1 MCRLA
6 RPSRR
11 NEESPRSRVY
21 GREGGRPV
29 RRKGGRMKHLIRHAA
44 IGAIALLMLVG
55 CGAHEHGASSTTP
68 N

>member
-1 MCRLA
+1 
-6 RPSRR
+6 
-11 NEESPRSRVY
+11 
-21 GREGGRPV
+21 
-29 RRKGGRMKHLIRHAA
+29 MKHLIRHAA